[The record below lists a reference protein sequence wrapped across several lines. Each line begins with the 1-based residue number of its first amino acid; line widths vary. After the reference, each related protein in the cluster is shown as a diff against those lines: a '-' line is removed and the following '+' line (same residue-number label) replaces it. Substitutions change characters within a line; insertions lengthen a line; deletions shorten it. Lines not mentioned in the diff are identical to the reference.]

1 MVWYR
6 DLYVGRMI
14 FARKDSVINAID
26 REEYPS
32 GVYVIL
38 VPENENSQLEIMSA
52 RELRHPFV
60 RKNCRMIVGIALG
73 RTEAQSM
80 VEALAGDVYADRGD
94 ADIRAWLSEE
104 HG

>member
-1 MVWYR
+1 MVWYT

-14 FARKDSVINAID
+14 RARKDSVREAID
-26 REEYPS
+26 RGEYPS

-38 VPENENSQLEIMSA
+38 MPENENSQLEIMSA
-52 RELRHPFV
+52 RELRHPYV

-73 RTEAQSM
+73 RTEAEST
-80 VEALAGDVYADRGD
+80 VEAIAGRVFSDRGD
-94 ADIRAWLSEE
+94 ADIRAWLSGE